1 MSNNKTEYHIYSH
14 NDPSVQTLGDFV
26 SEPSSLGIG
35 LDILELLN
43 YKDENNNTNID
54 KLINLYS
61 AEELDRFEDII
72 KEVKSS
78 DSSNEKT
85 TSKDSAGEEKSINVD
100 SSQKAEVSSIE
111 IIRDNVLESLLK
123 TPGDMDYLKY
133 IPRSIN
139 KSLLDKLYNND
150 IRLLFTKFLYRIE
163 KDTAYEVLINNTL
176 RTAAEQKKQIALGNS
191 VSDFSWH
198 MVGAA
203 MDIKLISKEQ
213 PVTILNK
220 NSSNELW
227 MRSGVVDIADELK
240 LQWGGRFKNVN
251 PDPVHFEASYFFKIN
266 QKQYLK
272 SQNIKQVAS
281 EEDAALS
288 YTDLPIKIGVNFA
301 LPLSKIDRDVLSIET
316 NQTINTVDYNCF
328 LAKHLVELL
337 SDEGYKRNFPSIS
350 ETFKGTVREI
360 YPHISVWVWSRA
372 LSISNIEPEK
382 DGSTTYDHQII
393 NITPYISSLNTTVS
407 DNGGNFNLSLTPI
420 TADISSNG
428 WSVQEGTQKST
439 HTKVSDSINQAHTHY
454 IQDDEL
460 KRSRMFFEKA
470 LQANDLVF
478 IRFEK
483 LELEDNRG
491 DLDELET
498 ISVNDLPNQIFDM
511 IALIDNVEITNEPSS
526 AGSMISVAGR
536 DLVKLIIEDGVYF
549 YPTEFTADGIFSNVK
564 GSSTTGAA
572 NSRLNRFGSN
582 GQYLERFQ
590 RANKTVEKSLKF
602 LINNLGEIEIC
613 PNTLFEGYANSL
625 INRGSSQTIDK
636 RSRAFPV
643 GSVANEEQQQR
654 NDDLKEKILSKID
667 QILINNE
674 ILKGDSIEVFDIIEQ
689 FIIKQLDTKT
699 LIVENQSIKSWT
711 EIINE
716 EEVKS
721 KIPEGLMSTF
731 VQPNRSWI
739 DEKDR
744 YIKTSIIANQLESLY
759 KKANKDKLKSSNL
772 KSFKKL
778 NYKKEPKALIP
789 NKNFLTKIPIS
800 NFVSEIDNYLKNTPS
815 KSKGLFALS
824 EVKILKISNKAL
836 LAKGRKV
843 FFTTLCKK
851 YSDLS
856 KVEKEVFDNIYEF
869 VLNDKGQSIQQSKQA
884 VPPLLAGIWQI
895 IKLVIDDSVKDRR
908 LTDPSIGNENGSI
921 LNAIR
926 KICQDP
932 FCEFYTD
939 TYGSQ
944 FYFIARKKPFDL
956 ESIRSVKKGRVVYEI
971 NDLIDNNSGQIEAAR
986 LTNTS
991 DINDAKDKR
1000 GDRVDTTKP
1009 IIQQN
1014 LILDIEESD
1023 VISDSLKYC
1032 TEAYSWYKLQLSNL
1046 TSGSSADM
1054 AFAYLKAIY
1063 FEEFA
1068 DIFGSKPLD
1077 LTTSYIPFSPI
1088 LDKNKELK
1096 EAYFIRQGVY
1106 DLRYMIESHAHLPFT
1121 RTGTIVINGD
1131 RRIKK
1136 GNFVRLKST
1145 SELFYVDTV
1154 SHSFSISES
1163 SINRTTTIQV
1173 SRGMVE
1179 RFIEGVD
1186 YYSSEKNT
1194 VKSKPSL
1201 DYATVDLPNNNASVA
1216 KGELVNISYFNICN
1230 LFIDETVFSGNSNK
1244 SFSDFSKAST
1254 SNWKVNKL
1262 VFNFFLKKLQFA
1274 KDDKEISNAGINIAE
1289 K

>member
-14 NDPSVQTLGDFV
+14 NDPSIQTLGDFIT
-26 SEPSSLGIG
+26 EPGSLGVG

-43 YKDENNNTNID
+43 YKDENSNTNID

-72 KEVKSS
+72 KEVKSG

-100 SSQKAEVSSIE
+100 SSQKTEVSSIE
-111 IIRDNVLESLLK
+111 IIRDNILESLLK
-123 TPGDMDYLKY
+123 TPGDMGYLSY
-133 IPRSIN
+133 IPKAANSA
-139 KSLLDKLYNND
+139 LMLKLYND
-150 IRLLFTKFLYRIE
+150 EIRSLFTKFLYRVE
-163 KDTAYEVLINNTL
+163 KETDYDVVINNTL
-176 RTAAEQKKQIALGNS
+176 RTTAEQKKQIALGNS
-191 VSDFSWH
+191 SSDFSYH
-198 MVGAA
+198 MIGGA
-203 MDIKLISKEQ
+203 MDIKLISRAT
-213 PVTILNK
+213 PAVILNK
-220 NSSNELW
+220 NSSNKQW
-227 MRSGVVDIADELK
+227 ISSGVIKIADELK

-251 PDPVHFEASYFFKIN
+251 PDPVHFDASYFLKVN

-272 SQNIKQVAS
+272 SQNIEQVAS
-281 EEDAALS
+281 EEDIALS
-288 YTDLPIKIGVNFA
+288 YTDLPIKIGVSFA
-301 LPLSKIDRDVLSIET
+301 LPLSKVDRDVLTTDT
-316 NQTINTVDYNCF
+316 NQTIDTVDYNCF

-337 SDEGYKRNFPSIS
+337 SDKGYKRTFPSIS
-350 ETFKGTVREI
+350 ETFKGTVKEI

-372 LSISNIEPEK
+372 LSISSIEPEK

-393 NITPYISSLNTTVS
+393 NITPYISSLDTTVS

-439 HTKVSDSINQAHTHY
+439 HTKVSDSINQVHTHY

-511 IALIDNVEITNEPSS
+511 IALVDNVETNNEPAS

-549 YPTEFTADGIFSNVK
+549 YPTEFTADGIFSN
-564 GSSTTGAA
+564 TGAT
-572 NSRLNRFGSN
+572 NSRLARFGSN
-582 GQYLERFQ
+582 GQYLSRFQ
-590 RANKTVEKSLKF
+590 SANKTIDKSLKF
-602 LINNLGEIEIC
+602 IINNLGAIEIC

-625 INRGSSQTIDK
+625 INRGSSQTVDK

-674 ILKGDSIEVFDIIEQ
+674 IVKGDSVEVFDTIEQ
-689 FIIKQLDTKT
+689 FIINQLDAKT

-716 EEVKS
+716 EEVKN

-759 KKANKDKLKSSNL
+759 KKANKDKLKSSSL

-778 NYKKEPKALIP
+778 NYKKEPKSLIP

-824 EVKILKISNKAL
+824 EVKVLKLSNKAL

-869 VLNDKGQSIQQSKQA
+869 VLNDKGQSAEKGKQA
-884 VPPLLAGIWQI
+884 TPPLLAGIWQI
-895 IKLVIDDSVKDRR
+895 VKLVIDDSVKDRR
-908 LTDPSIGNENGSI
+908 LTDASIGNENGSL

-944 FYFIARKKPFDL
+944 FHFIARKKPFDKKSILSTLEGRAVYEKLNYITNEENVL
-956 ESIRSVKKGRVVYEI
+956 ESDKFGSLPPDVDSLSVIDQSLII
-971 NDLIDNNSGQIEAAR
+971 N
-986 LTNTS
+986 
-991 DINDAKDKR
+991 
-1000 GDRVDTTKP
+1000 
-1009 IIQQN
+1009 
-1014 LILDIEESD
+1014 IEESD

-1068 DIFGSKPLD
+1068 DVFGSKPLD

-1088 LDKNKELK
+1088 LDKNKELPT
-1096 EAYFIRQGVY
+1096 AYFIRQGVY
-1106 DLRYMIESHAHLPFT
+1106 DLRYMIESHAYLPFT
-1121 RTGTIVINGD
+1121 RMGTIVLNGD

-1136 GNFVRLKST
+1136 GNFVRLKGT
-1145 SELFYVDTV
+1145 GELFYVDAV
-1154 SHSFSISES
+1154 SNSFSISES

-1179 RFIEGVD
+1179 RFIKGVD

-1201 DYATVDLPNNNASVA
+1201 DYATVDLPRNNTSAA
-1216 KGELVNISYFNICN
+1216 KGELINISYFNICN
-1230 LFIDETVFSGNSNK
+1230 LFIDENVFSGNSNK

-1254 SNWKVNKL
+1254 SNWKVNKS